1 MRVYS
6 FMPSTQVTAI
16 EKTDAGYVC
25 QLDNGQT
32 VTGDVHTLLSRS
44 LALEMTVTLV
54 SRLLI
59 SDYEWLVNR
68 W

>member
-1 MRVYS
+1 
-6 FMPSTQVTAI
+6 MPSTQVTAI

-32 VTGDVHTLLSRS
+32 VTGDVRTLLSRS
-44 LALEMTVTLV
+44 LAREMTVT
-54 SRLLI
+54 RLLI
-59 SDYEWLVNR
+59 SDLLTNGR